1 MQIRV
6 LDETDL
12 EAFYALR
19 LEALTLEPT
28 AFGRSAEEFTARP
41 KEEIQGQLRPSL
53 ENFTLGAFVDDKL
66 VGITGFGRQ
75 TTLKMRHKGM
85 VWGVYVRPEARGQGL
100 AKALMQGVIERAK
113 RLEGLGQIQLA
124 VAHTQHA
131 ARSMYQALGFEVW
144 GWEKQALVVN
154 GQWIDEEHMVLFI

>member
-6 LDETDL
+6 LDEPDL

-28 AFGRSAEEFTARP
+28 AFGRSAEEFMARP
-41 KEEIQGQLRPSL
+41 KEEVRQQLRPSL
-53 ENFTLGAFVDDKL
+53 ENFTLGAFMGDKL
-66 VGITGFGRQ
+66 VGLAGFGRQ

-85 VWGVYVRPEARGQGL
+85 IWGVYVTAGARGQGI
-100 AKALMQGVIERAK
+100 AKALMLGVIEQAR

-131 ARSMYQALGFEVW
+131 ARSLYQSLGFEVW
-144 GWEKQALVVN
+144 GREKQALVVN
-154 GQWIDEEHMVLFI
+154 GQWIDEEHMVLWV